1 MLNLEFYFIYFGFLR
16 RLLNLDSIYL
26 SDEYNI
32 HAAGRHLGFLVAY
45 VHAIPFPIWLNILA
59 ILCKTKRTTLK
70 KKKKKKKK

>member
-45 VHAIPFPIWLNILA
+45 VHAIPFPI
-59 ILCKTKRTTLK
+59 
-70 KKKKKKKK
+70 